1 MESGR
6 TFSHRNLL
14 AALALLVGVI
24 IFHPSLLHLLVR
36 SEETAQPLNYVRDF
50 LLWTRRRS
58 ITPEEIK
65 VGSMSSLASTS
76 FYPTKTYVIVHGFL
90 GSGTDD
96 WIIDMKN
103 ALLKH
108 EDCNVIAASWDSG
121 TTTLGYY
128 VVQARVPQVGED
140 IGRLIRFLLHATAL
154 TKPQI
159 HLIGHSLGAHAVGFA
174 GKSLNGTLAR
184 ITGLDPAG
192 LMYHTTDRTQRLDR
206 SDAEFVDVIHTHGC
220 TTILK
225 QWSDCY
231 GIDENLGDADF
242 WPNGGER
249 QPMCKEGGDGHQMV
263 REGSSCDHGIAYVLY
278 TESIQY
284 ATSTTRFLARPC
296 HSWKYYNNGSCPCGS
311 TAQYM
316 GFNVNPS
323 LGGLFFLN
331 TSNTSPYALLDSDCT
346 PAHFSFLQIIALVLL
361 SVITVLM
368 TFVVVTTVLQQYF
381 RSPILSVRIREAFRI
396 DTTIIQGVSQSSS
409 TQILTE
415 SVKDQVIT

>member
-128 VVQARVPQVGED
+128 VVQADR
-140 IGRLIRFLLHATAL
+140 
-154 TKPQI
+154 
-159 HLIGHSLGAHAVGFA
+159 
-174 GKSLNGTLAR
+174 KS
-184 ITGLDPAG
+184 
-192 LMYHTTDRTQRLDR
+192 
-206 SDAEFVDVIHTHGC
+206 
-220 TTILK
+220 
-225 QWSDCY
+225 
-231 GIDENLGDADF
+231 
-242 WPNGGER
+242 
-249 QPMCKEGGDGHQMV
+249 
-263 REGSSCDHGIAYVLY
+263 
-278 TESIQY
+278 
-284 ATSTTRFLARPC
+284 
-296 HSWKYYNNGSCPCGS
+296 
-311 TAQYM
+311 
-316 GFNVNPS
+316 
-323 LGGLFFLN
+323 
-331 TSNTSPYALLDSDCT
+331 
-346 PAHFSFLQIIALVLL
+346 
-361 SVITVLM
+361 
-368 TFVVVTTVLQQYF
+368 VV
-381 RSPILSVRIREAFRI
+381 
-396 DTTIIQGVSQSSS
+396 
-409 TQILTE
+409 
-415 SVKDQVIT
+415 

>member
-24 IFHPSLLHLLVR
+24 IFHPTCVKVLCSTAGLLHLLVR

-76 FYPTKTYVIVHGFL
+76 FYPTKTYVI
-90 GSGTDD
+90 
-96 WIIDMKN
+96 
-103 ALLKH
+103 H

-128 VVQARVPQVGED
+128 VVQGARPQVGED

-159 HLIGHSLGAHAVGFA
+159 HLIGHSLGAHAVGI
-174 GKSLNGTLAR
+174 SLTPFLPPA
-184 ITGLDPAG
+184 GLDPAG

-220 TTILK
+220 TTILN

-323 LGGLFFLN
+323 
-331 TSNTSPYALLDSDCT
+331 NTSPYALLDSDCT